1 MQNAVKFSLSSAILR
16 AAEIGWHTKPTKR
29 SVAAKQPRRMK
40 EGERRSSLF
49 AIANTIRKFP
59 AHVST
64 ENKKSKEQVSIL
76 AMKTSSESARVRLMY
91 FSSKKKQV
99 FSDLFMVSDEPSFVH
114 SIPQP
119 RQVFLEVNLFFS
131 TESAFLKSL
140 LSTKASV
147 SGLAIQLSSV
157 CSRVKVNVN
166 SPIYSTEQSVNV
178 RNNIQDT
185 NCLIPSRSN

>member
-119 RQVFLEVNLFFS
+119 RQVFFQVNLFFS
-131 TESAFLKSL
+131 TESALIKSL

-157 CSRVKVNVN
+157 CGLVKVNVN
-166 SPIYSTEQSVNV
+166 SLIYSTEQSLKV
-178 RNNIQDT
+178 RTKIHDT
-185 NCLIPSRSN
+185 NCLIANRSN